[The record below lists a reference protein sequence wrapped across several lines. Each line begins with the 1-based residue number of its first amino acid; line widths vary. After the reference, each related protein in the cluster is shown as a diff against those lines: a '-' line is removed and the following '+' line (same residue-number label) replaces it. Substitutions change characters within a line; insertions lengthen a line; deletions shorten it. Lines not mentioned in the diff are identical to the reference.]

1 MSVELER
8 PAQRTAKPGFLHD
21 RRPEIEENY
30 SVARRSGPPL
40 FFARYRHD
48 HRNFGFIEPVPLSD
62 RLMVAVEFRAIGPLS
77 LFRNGRHI
85 AKPARKAGALG
96 LYDMRESWAADLRD
110 PSETLSMFLPLQAFS
125 DFGAERNQSFVEM
138 QCVHETPCF
147 DDVMLHLAQSMIPAL
162 SRPHEISAIYLDH
175 IFLAIRDHLAA
186 TYGVFHRKENQ
197 DRSGLSGHQANIA
210 LEFIEANLSKDLGL
224 EDIARACGASVSS
237 LTRGFKSTLGLPPH
251 QWVLG
256 RRVVLAQRLMRE
268 TSKSL
273 SEIAVMSGF
282 SDQSHL
288 SRVFTSR
295 VGVSPAYWRRQL
307 AR

>member
-1 MSVELER
+1 MSLELER
-8 PAQRTAKPGFLHD
+8 PTQGTAKPGFLHD

-62 RLMVAVEFRAIGPLS
+62 RLMVAVEFRALGPLS
-77 LFRNGRHI
+77 LFRNGRHV
-85 AKPARKAGALG
+85 AKAARKAGALG

-138 QCVHETPCF
+138 QCTHETPCF

-186 TYGVFHRKENQ
+186 TYGVFHRKVNQ
-197 DRSGLSGHQANIA
+197 DKSGLSGHQANIA
-210 LEFIEANLSKDLGL
+210 LEFIEANLSKDLSL
-224 EDIARACGASVSS
+224 VDIARACGASVSS

-251 QWVLG
+251 RWVLG

-288 SRVFTSR
+288 SRVFTSH

>member
-1 MSVELER
+1 MELER
-8 PAQRTAKPGFLHD
+8 AAQRFAKPGFLND

-30 SVARRSGPPL
+30 SVPRRSGPPL

-62 RLMVAVEFRAIGPLS
+62 RLMVAVEFRALGPLS

-125 DFGAERNQSFVEM
+125 DFAAERNQSFVEM
-138 QCVHETPCF
+138 QCVHEVPCF
-147 DDVMLHLAQSMIPAL
+147 DDVMLHLAQSMLPAL
-162 SRPHEISAIYLDH
+162 LRPHEISSIYLDQV
-175 IFLAIRDHLAA
+175 FLAIRDHLAS
-186 TYGVFHRKENQ
+186 TYGVFHRKENLNK
-197 DRSGLSGHQANIA
+197 SGLSGYQINIA
-210 LEFIEANLSKDLGL
+210 LEFIEENVSKDYGL

-237 LTRGFKSTLGLPPH
+237 LTRGFTSTLGVSPH

-256 RRVVLAQRLMRE
+256 RRVVLAQRLMKG
-268 TSKSL
+268 TTKSL

-282 SDQSHL
+282 ADQSHL
-288 SRVFTSR
+288 SRVFTR
-295 VGVSPAYWRRQL
+295 RIGMSPAFWRRQL
-307 AR
+307 NR